1 LYNFELS
8 EEERMNLDSLDT
20 AIDVFDRLFV
30 KEKNKEHWT
39 GQQMTNLL
47 SGVHEDYIA
56 FERLKQNPKIVL
68 YYRDL
73 LSYLIKT
80 YGH

>member
-1 LYNFELS
+1 MS
-8 EEERMNLDSLDT
+8 LDSLDN
-20 AIDVFDRLFV
+20 AIDVFDRLFT
-30 KEKNKEHWT
+30 KQRNKEQWT

-47 SGVHEDYIA
+47 SGVHDDFIE
-56 FERLKQNPKIVL
+56 FQRLKQNPKLIL